1 MQQKYFRGERWK
13 FKDDDGVIKEGD
25 YWYFIDGEK
34 FIESEILH
42 KTDILQALS
51 AAAPISS
58 STAET
63 PSVALPSHPG
73 LIYEGP
79 GIYFTANGQE
89 YEMTG
94 TNRTILE
101 SAVKSGADLT
111 WSYSPT
117 RARKYGIP
125 PSLTVHILDTK
136 AQIVPDVTFSVEL
149 K

>member
-34 FIESEILH
+34 FIVSEILH

-63 PSVALPSHPG
+63 PSVALPTHPG

-89 YEMTG
+89 YEMTEA
-94 TNRTILE
+94 NRAVLE
-101 SAVKSGADLT
+101 SAVKSGVDLI
-111 WSYSPT
+111 WRYSPA
-117 RARKYGIP
+117 RARKYGNSG
-125 PSLTVHILDTK
+125 SLTVHVLDTK
-136 AQIVPDVTFSVEL
+136 AQIVPDVTFSVDL